1 MKTTKTNN
9 TPPPPALTRKPSTIK
24 KLIVHPELKHK
35 AIHNKAIDKQNE
47 TKKAPKK
54 TNRDS
59 VLGKLCSCCG
69 SKNKGNTSH
78 PDGEAESDGEAVPDS
93 IIPEHNS
100 MNPSQ
105 SKDPQGTK
113 SDIGDMTVNITVNHN
128 KRPIINVTRPEDEE
142 DPLKSFLDPVRNVR
156 ISLSDIPKLLSRMKL

>member
-9 TPPPPALTRKPSTIK
+9 ITRPPALTRQNSTFK
-24 KLIVHPELKHK
+24 KLTVDPKLK
-35 AIHNKAIDKQNE
+35 NKAIDNGKHKE
-47 TKKAPKK
+47 DKKEPKK
-54 TNRDS
+54 TNKDT

-113 SDIGDMTVNITVNHN
+113 SDSGDMTVNITVNHN

-156 ISLSDIPKLLSRMKL
+156 ISLSDIPKLVSRMKL